1 MWPVSCV
8 FVPGNCSGGRSAAV
22 SPLTSGFAKSLARCL
37 TRLHAGASPGASA
50 LLRRAAR
57 GERRAPWAGR
67 RAAVAY
73 RRARSPARR
82 SRAMRRSQPSQLLDA
97 PIGRGAWKAA
107 GPEPPAAPGGEA
119 QARQAGRSRGNTPR
133 PDRRSRRGRC
143 AQPRALYG
151 PWRGSQRRRARRH
164 RDPAGVR
171 APEDPSRCD
180 RAPPRA
186 PAMPLRLRAEGGPA
200 DRGDRACLLRLR
212 SPGACLL
219 PRRLPAPPYERMAE
233 LFAEV
238 LGMEVS
244 VGALVSMV
252 AEAGGRRGLFLE
264 VTKDLLK
271 EAPAVYLDEA
281 GVRVQGSLHW
291 VRVASN
297 ALRPCSSA
305 TSQGAGRRSTR
316 SGSWRRWLASRSTT
330 AGSPVGPTTSSTPCA
345 TRTTYA
351 SSRRSGH
358 LCTRAG
364 RRRWRSA
371 SRRRRRAPGHR
382 QRGRPKRTGPVAPG
396 VRSTSAPAK
405 AEARRRRDGQELR
418 PFRGLLG
425 VRGPEPIL
433 PCRQGPRALPSVW
446 APL

>member
-133 PDRRSRRGRC
+133 PDRRSRRGRR

-219 PRRLPAPPYERMAE
+219 PRRLPAPPLRAHGR
-233 LFAEV
+233 AV
-238 LGMEVS
+238 RRRARHGGLGR
-244 VGALVSMV
+244 GARLD
-252 AEAGGRRGLFLE
+252 GRRG
-264 VTKDLLK
+264 
-271 EAPAVYLDEA
+271 
-281 GVRVQGSLHW
+281 
-291 VRVASN
+291 
-297 ALRPCSSA
+297 
-305 TSQGAGRRSTR
+305 
-316 SGSWRRWLASRSTT
+316 
-330 AGSPVGPTTSSTPCA
+330 
-345 TRTTYA
+345 
-351 SSRRSGH
+351 
-358 LCTRAG
+358 
-364 RRRWRSA
+364 
-371 SRRRRRAPGHR
+371 RRAPGAVPRGHEGPVER
-382 QRGRPKRTGPVAPG
+382 GPGRLSRRGRHPGAGEPALGARRLERASTLLECHKPRGREAIDAIGVMEKMAGVAVHDGGKPCRTDDVVHALCNAHHVRELEAIGAPLHEG
-396 VRSTSAPAK
+396 WAQEMEVSQSSSPTSARASTKRATK
-405 AEARRRRDGQELR
+405 AHR
-418 PFRGLLG
+418 PGSAG
-425 VRGPEPIL
+425 
-433 PCRQGPRALPSVW
+433 GPRNVGPSQGRG
-446 APL
+446 APST